1 LIYYNYE
8 TNFKLDNESIL
19 SDWIVNVVTTYE
31 FTIGEINYIF
41 CDDTYLLALNKK
53 FLSHDTL
60 TDIISFDDTVG
71 KLVSGDVFISIDR
84 VRENAFGYEV
94 SFEEELY
101 RVMIHGILHYLGF
114 KDKTDKEKSQMRIAE
129 NNAIC
134 LLSI

>member
-1 LIYYNYE
+1 MIYYNYE

-19 SDWIVNVVTTYE
+19 SDWIENVVTTYE

>member
-1 LIYYNYE
+1 MIYYNYE